1 MARKSYTAT
10 ITRASLVRLAQ
21 EQSTTTLIDTAID
34 LDSKAHLDEVET
46 FVLHTIFSVVEARHD
61 LGDLMTEIAGAE
73 GYDGTYTTAL
83 VEALLGPLEATDLE
97 AAQLQESLD

>member
-1 MARKSYTAT
+1 MARKRYT
-10 ITRASLVRLAQ
+10 ITQASLVRLAQ

-34 LDSKAHLDEVET
+34 LDGKAHLNEVET
-46 FVLHTIFSVVEARHD
+46 FILHTIFSVVEARHD
-61 LGDLMTEIAGAE
+61 LGDLITEIAGAE

-97 AAQLQESLD
+97 AAQLQAA